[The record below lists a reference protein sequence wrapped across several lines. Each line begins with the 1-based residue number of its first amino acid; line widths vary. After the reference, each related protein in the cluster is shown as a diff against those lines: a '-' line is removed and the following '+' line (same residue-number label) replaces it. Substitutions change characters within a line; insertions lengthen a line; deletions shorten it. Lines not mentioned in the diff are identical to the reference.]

1 MKNVLNFES
10 QVYSIKSND
19 FEGPLD
25 LLCHLIDK
33 NKMDICDINISD
45 ITDQYIAYLNKMEE
59 LNLEIAS
66 EFVIMASTLLY
77 LKSKTLLPNLRTE
90 EGEEEEELTE
100 EELLRRIIEYKKYK
114 EMTATFAEMYENNY
128 RIFSKDEEKIKFNKR
143 QLEEND
149 VDYMLLYDAY
159 RSVVEKNKTRLNK
172 HAKNIKKIAITDNY
186 TVSSKVK
193 EMYKELIK
201 NKKFVFN
208 NLYSQKQCNKEE
220 VVTAFT
226 GLLEMSRRSKVQTS
240 QEMLFGDI
248 IVEKYKRNID

>member
-45 ITDQYIAYLNKMEE
+45 ITDQYIEYLNKMEE

-77 LKSKTLLPNLRTE
+77 LKSKTLLPNMHE
-90 EGEEEEELTE
+90 DDEEEEELTE

-114 EMTATFAEMYENNY
+114 EISSTFGEMYENNY
-128 RIFSKDEEKIKFNKR
+128 RIFFKDEEKIKFDKR
-143 QLEEND
+143 QLEEDN
-149 VDYMLLYDAY
+149 VDYMMIYDAY
-159 RSVVEKNKTRLNK
+159 RNVVEKNKTRLNK

-201 NKKFVFN
+201 NDRFVFN
-208 NLYSQKQCNKEE
+208 NLFSQKQCNKEE

-248 IVEKYKRNID
+248 TVEKHKRNLD